1 MPGGGVV
8 GFAEPMVWQG
18 GVAILYLLGGILLLT
33 RYKGG
38 SWGIGVAV
46 TGAGLHLF
54 LLLRRWMEFGQL
66 PIVTRYENISVDAL
80 AVVGIYL
87 LAQWR
92 IPNLRRCGLLVLP
105 VAAAGTLAA
114 LAYNPQSFPWTPALR
129 TNWLVIHASLNSL
142 AVGAGT
148 LAAAAILVSSSIPVA
163 LKGRLLTWALFLWC
177 AMIAAGSY
185 WASLAW
191 GRYWGWDPIESWAL
205 ATGLVYAFVLHLQ
218 LRPAWRG
225 MESRLLFGLLPFSMM
240 LFTTYG
246 LLMVRTSVHSQYLF
260 Q

>member
-1 MPGGGVV
+1 MPGIWLALSGL
-8 GFAEPMVWQG
+8 
-18 GVAILYLLGGILLLT
+18 AI
-33 RYKGG
+33 
-38 SWGIGVAV
+38 
-46 TGAGLHLF
+46 HLF
-54 LLLRRWMEFGQL
+54 LVLRRWMEYGQL
-66 PIVTRYENISVDAL
+66 PIVTRYENISVDSL
-80 AVVGIYL
+80 AVVSIYL

-92 IPNLRRCGLLVLP
+92 IPELRRCGLFVLP
-105 VAAAGTLAA
+105 IAAIGAVAALT
-114 LAYNPQSFPWTPALR
+114 YNPQSFPWTPALR

-148 LAAAAILVSSSIPVA
+148 LAAAAVLVPSSLPAA
-163 LKGRLLTWALFLWC
+163 LKGRLLAWAFFLWC

-205 ATGLVYAFVLHLQ
+205 ATGLSYAFVLHLR
-218 LRPAWRG
+218 LKPKWREV
-225 MESRLLFGLLPFSMM
+225 ESRFLFGLLPYVMM

-246 LLMVRTSVHSQYLF
+246 LLMVRTSIHGQYLF